1 MERVRIA
8 LRQKRTRIALI
19 AVLAVVVLV
28 VVIAILTLY
37 GTDDTDTITIPN
49 APSDLAA
56 TAISTSQ
63 INLSWQDNSDN
74 EIGFK
79 IERKTGAGGT
89 YSEIATTLVADA
101 TTYSNTGLNE
111 DTTYYYR
118 VRAYN
123 AAGDS
128 SYSNE
133 DSAATPILTL
143 PNAPSNLVATAI
155 SSGRIDLSWWDNSPN
170 ETGFKIERKAGA
182 EGSYRQ
188 IATLGADITTYSDV
202 GLIDSTTYYYRM
214 RAYNDAGHSSYSNE
228 DNAVTLEP
236 EYHTMGGSAVGLK
249 QSLSIISLTKTER
262 FYNGRYSNPGTHG
275 APPGTIFMV
284 VSVSA
289 SNLGDFPLTMRRV
302 DFSLRD
308 SATRDSYGQF
318 NYSFGDVGAPFPQT
332 AQLSA
337 GGTVSG
343 VILYIVPEGA
353 PISGMEVVYV
363 LEGTVHIWQP

>member
-1 MERVRIA
+1 MKRVRIA

-19 AVLAVVVLV
+19 AVLAVVVMVIVVLV
-28 VVIAILTLY
+28 YAS
-37 GTDDTDTITIPN
+37 GTSTGPTPPN

-56 TAISTSQ
+56 TAISPSR
-63 INLSWQDNSDN
+63 IDLSWQDNSDS
-74 EIGFK
+74 EIGFN

-89 YSEIATTLVADA
+89 YSEIATLEADV
-101 TTYSNTGLNE
+101 TTYSDTGLSE

-123 AAGDS
+123 DAGDS

-170 ETGFKIERKAGA
+170 EDGFKIERKAGA

-228 DNAVTLEP
+228 DNAVTLQP
-236 EYHTMGGSAVGLK
+236 EYHIIGGSAVGLK

-262 FYNGRYSNPGTHG
+262 FYNGRYSNPSTHG
-275 APPGTIFMV
+275 APPGTIFIV

-289 SNLGDFPLTMRRV
+289 SNLGDFSLTMRRV

-308 SATRDSYGQF
+308 SATRDPYGQF
-318 NYSFGDVGAPFPQT
+318 AYLWGDVGDPFPQT
-332 AQLSA
+332 ALLSA

>member
-19 AVLAVVVLV
+19 AILAVVVLV
-28 VVIAILTLY
+28 VLIAILTLY
-37 GTDDTDTITIPN
+37 GTDDTDTIPN

-56 TAISTSQ
+56 TAISTSR
-63 INLSWQDNSDN
+63 IDLSWWDNSDN
-74 EIGFK
+74 EIGFN

-89 YSEIATTLVADA
+89 YSEIDTREADA
-101 TTYSNTGLNE
+101 TTYSDTGLSE

-123 AAGDS
+123 DAGDS

-133 DSAATPILTL
+133 DSAQTPPITI

-155 SSGRIDLSWWDNSPN
+155 SSGRIDLSWRDNSDD
-170 ETGFKIERKAGA
+170 EDGFKIERKTAA
-182 EGSYRQ
+182 ERSYRQ
-188 IATLGADITTYSDV
+188 IAAIGADITTYSDV

-228 DNAVTLEP
+228 ASTTTLQP
-236 EYHTMGGSAVGLK
+236 EYHIMGGSAVGLK

-262 FYNGRYSNPGTHG
+262 YYQGWHANPNQYR
-275 APPGTIFMV
+275 APPGSIFVV
-284 VSVSA
+284 VSVST

-308 SATRDSYGQF
+308 SATRDPYGQF
-318 NYSFGDVGAPFPQT
+318 DYSFGDVGAPFPQNPR
-332 AQLSA
+332 LSA

>member
-8 LRQKRTRIALI
+8 LGQKRTRIALI

-28 VVIAILTLY
+28 VLIAILTLY

-56 TAISTSQ
+56 TAISTSR
-63 INLSWQDNSDN
+63 IDLSWQDNSDN
-74 EIGFK
+74 EIGFN

-89 YSEIATTLVADA
+89 YSEIDTREADV
-101 TTYSNTGLNE
+101 TTYSDTGLSE

-123 AAGDS
+123 DAGDS

-133 DSAATPILTL
+133 NNAATLPITI
-143 PNAPSNLVATAI
+143 PNAPSDLVAIAI
-155 SSGRIDLSWWDNSPN
+155 SSGQIDLSWRDNSHD
-170 ETGFKIERKAGA
+170 EGGFKIERKAGA

-188 IATLGADITTYSDV
+188 IVTLGADITTYSDV
-202 GLIDSTTYYYRM
+202 GRIDSTTYYYRM

-228 DNAVTLEP
+228 DNATTLQP
-236 EYHTMGGSAVGLK
+236 EYHIVGGSAMGLK
-249 QSLSIISLTKTER
+249 QSVSVMALTKTER
-262 FYNGRYSNPGTHG
+262 YYQGWHANPDQYR
-275 APPGTIFMV
+275 APPGTIFVV
-284 VSVSA
+284 VSVST
-289 SNLGDFPLTMRRV
+289 SNLGDFPLTVRRI
-302 DFSLRD
+302 DFILRD
-308 SATRDSYGQF
+308 SARRDPYAQF
-318 NYSFGDVGAPFPQT
+318 NYSWGDVGEPFPQNP
-332 AQLSA
+332 QLSA
-337 GGTVSG
+337 GGTVTG
-343 VILYIVPEGA
+343 VILYTVPEGA